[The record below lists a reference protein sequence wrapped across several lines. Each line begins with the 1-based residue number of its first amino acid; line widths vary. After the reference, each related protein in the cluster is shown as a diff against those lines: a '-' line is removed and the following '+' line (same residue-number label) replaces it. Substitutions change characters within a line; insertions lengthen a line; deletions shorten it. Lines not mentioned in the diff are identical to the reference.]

1 MTRGQATLLRAF
13 CVWTVWVWGTRIW
26 NIWGDDARGTGF
38 KVVHTVL
45 AVVSVAFAVATWII
59 VHRLRR
65 AALATSGA
73 PVDRTDS
80 AATEVSSRGTG

>member
-1 MTRGQATLLRAF
+1 MTRGQATVLRAF
-13 CVWTVWVWGTRIW
+13 SVWTVWVWGTRIW

-45 AVVSVAFAVATWII
+45 AVVSLGFAVATWII

-65 AALATSGA
+65 PATSSPVAPGA
-73 PVDRTDS
+73 ADA
-80 AATEVSSRGTG
+80 AATEVSPRGTG

>member
-1 MTRGQATLLRAF
+1 MTRGQATVLRAF

-45 AVVSVAFAVATWII
+45 AGVSVGFAVATWII
-59 VHRLRR
+59 VRRLRR
-65 AALATSGA
+65 
-73 PVDRTDS
+73 PR
-80 AATEVSSRGTG
+80 AATPTTNPDRGEAAEVPSRGNG